1 LRAKTCGVV
10 HGPEPDD
17 FAVAVG
23 EGVLRLGHLAAGA
36 GLVEHAHYLVVE
48 EASRAYTYQNAIHPL
63 IDQSLVGTMKDQ
75 SGAIT
80 T

>member
-1 LRAKTCGVV
+1 
-10 HGPEPDD
+10 
-17 FAVAVG
+17 
-23 EGVLRLGHLAAGA
+23 
-36 GLVEHAHYLVVE
+36 LVEHAHYLVVE